1 MSRYQI
7 SPLARQDLI
16 DIPNFIAKDNR
27 TAARKVLARIRTAY
41 RFLAKRPELG
51 HLRTDLASE
60 PLRFWSVSSYLIIYR
75 PDSKPIEIVR
85 VLHGARDISAII

>member
-16 DIPNFIAKDNR
+16 DIGNFIANDNR
-27 TAARKVLARIRTAY
+27 PAVRKVLARIRTAC

-51 HLRTDLASE
+51 HLRTDLASAILAFVVV
-60 PLRFWSVSSYLIIYR
+60 PDYL
-75 PDSKPIEIVR
+75 PS
-85 VLHGARDISAII
+85 